1 MLIREEVVTM
11 NILNRVLVIVYL
23 VALIAAVALAL
34 VQPDAAIRVLRG
46 AVDGL
51 DAFSRT
57 YYYAYEGAGIALI
70 VLALALLVLELRRPR
85 RRTVRVRQASG
96 GMVELTTESVARG
109 LEYHIA
115 QLAGVRQVRPQV
127 SSSGKAVGVA
137 LDLELDPAVDVPSK
151 SEEVLQLAREIV
163 ELRLGLRLGRI
174 AANVRQGAYSKDVA
188 PARPSV
194 GPLSDVSSRIE
205 PPESESDRASSGTLP

>member
-1 MLIREEVVTM
+1 M
-11 NILNRVLVIVYL
+11 NILNRVLVIVCL
-23 VALIAAVALAL
+23 VALIAAVAFAL
-34 VQPDAAIRVLRG
+34 VQPDAAIGVLRG

-51 DAFSRT
+51 DVFCRT

-70 VLALALLVLELRRPR
+70 VLALVLLVLELRRPR

-96 GMVELTTESVARG
+96 GMVEITTESVARG

-115 QLAGVRQVRPQV
+115 QLAGVRQVRPHV

-137 LDLELDPAVDVPSK
+137 LDLELDPAVDIPAK
-151 SEEVLQLAREIV
+151 SEEILQLAREIV

-188 PARPSV
+188 PARPLA
-194 GPLSDVSSRIE
+194 GPLSDVPTRIE
-205 PPESESDRASSGTLP
+205 PSEPESGGGPSSSLP